1 MNSTDLLREIL
12 FSVGDY
18 DFSFGQ
24 FLGLSFSAIVIFLLY
39 FFIFNQVLPKYFK
52 WDETDAAGQKRTIFN
67 VRFFF
72 VILALLALLL
82 SLNFDYILYR
92 TESATFKISTI
103 LEAILIFQVARILDS
118 ALTKVFSRNYKSRMT
133 DGEFADNTQRDKAD
147 SQVKA
152 GKTLQYIV
160 YVIAFI
166 WILRSVNFDFVIPFG
181 SGTSSLE
188 FRISNI
194 FMAILILL
202 FARLIA
208 WFVINLIL
216 FGYYERNK
224 INVGSRYAINQLV
237 QYVIYVFAA
246 IIALENLGIQMT
258 VIWGGAAALLVG
270 IGLGLQQVFN
280 DLVSGLILLF
290 ERTVEVGDVVDI
302 IGMVGT
308 VKRIGLRTSLV
319 ETRDNKTV
327 IVPNSKLVVDK
338 VVNWSHYDDKSR
350 FHLDLGVAYGTDT
363 EKVKEILTKVATN
376 NIYVLKYPAPF
387 VRFKDFAASSLAFEL
402 HFWTKNFIIIEDIKS
417 DLRFDIDK
425 AFRENDIEIPFP
437 QRVIRKG

>member
-1 MNSTDLLREIL
+1 MNSNELLREIL
-12 FSVGDY
+12 FTIGTY
-18 DFSFGQ
+18 EFSFGQ
-24 FLGLSFSAIVIFLLY
+24 FLGLAFTTVFIFTLY
-39 FFIFNQVLPKYFK
+39 FFAFNTALPKYFK
-52 WDETDAAGQKRTIFN
+52 WDNTNQQNKERTIFN
-67 VRFFF
+67 VRFLF
-72 VILALLALLL
+72 VVMALLGLLL
-82 SLNFDYILYR
+82 SLNFDYVLYK
-92 TESATFKISTI
+92 TETATFRISTI
-103 LEAILIFQVARILDS
+103 LEAILIFQMARILDS
-118 ALTKVFSRNYKSRMT
+118 VLTKVFSRNYNSRMK
-133 DGEFADNTQRDKAD
+133 DGEFASNNDRDKAD

-152 GKTLQYIV
+152 GKILQYIV

-194 FMAILILL
+194 FMAILIIL

-208 WFVINLIL
+208 WFVLNLI
-216 FGYYERNK
+216 FFRYYERNK
-224 INVGSRYAINQLV
+224 INVGSRFAINQLV
-237 QYVIYVFAA
+237 QYVIYIFAA

-270 IGLGLQQVFN
+270 IGLGLQHIFN

-290 ERTVEVGDVVDI
+290 ERTVEVEDVVDVG
-302 IGMVGT
+302 GMVGT

-327 IVPNSKLVVDK
+327 IVPNSKLVADK

-350 FHLDLGVAYGTDT
+350 FSLAVGVAYGSDT
-363 EKVKEILTKVATN
+363 EKVKEILNAIATE
-376 NIYVLKYPAPF
+376 NIYILKYPSPF
-387 VRFKDFAASSLAFEL
+387 IRFKDFSASSLAFEL

-417 DLRFDIDK
+417 DLRFAIDK

-437 QRVIRKG
+437 QRVIRQK

>member
-12 FSVGDY
+12 FSIGEY
-18 DFSFGQ
+18 QFSFGQ
-24 FLGLSFSAIVIFLLY
+24 FLGLTFSGVLIFVLY
-39 FFIFNQVLPKYFK
+39 VFVFKQVLPKYFK
-52 WDETDAAGQKRTIFN
+52 WDDTDEAGKTRTIFN

-72 VILALLALLL
+72 VVLTLLALLL

-92 TESATFKISTI
+92 TESATFRISTI
-103 LEAILIFQVARILDS
+103 LEAILIFQMARILDS
-118 ALTKVFSRNYKSRMT
+118 ALSKVFSKNYKSRMK
-133 DGEFADNTQRDKAD
+133 DGEFENNSERDKAD

-166 WILRSVNFDFVIPFG
+166 WILRSVNFDFAIPFG

-208 WFVINLIL
+208 WFVVNLIL

-237 QYVIYVFAA
+237 LYVIYVFAG

-270 IGLGLQQVFN
+270 IGLGLQQIFN

-290 ERTVEVGDVVDI
+290 ERTVEVEDVVNVG
-302 IGMVGT
+302 GMIGT

-319 ETRDNKTV
+319 ETRENKTV

-338 VVNWSHYDDKSR
+338 VVNWSHYDDKAR
-350 FHLDLGVAYGTDT
+350 FHLNIGVAYGTDT
-363 EKVKEILTKVATN
+363 EKVKDILSAVAGQ

-387 VRFKDFAASSLAFEL
+387 VRFKDFADSSLAFEL
-402 HFWTKNFIIIEDIKS
+402 HFWTKNFLIIEDIRS
-417 DLRFDIDK
+417 DLRFAIDK

-437 QRVIRKG
+437 HRVVKSI